1 MALVLHT
8 VLSLPLMYMTL
19 LNTIFFLFAHPLTPM
34 DIDLLSKVTQ
44 LFNELTG
51 QFTSSTQNPL
61 DDYSTLIHIKEIK
74 ILLFPFPAWQE
85 FVIGDF
91 SGPHPAIVLSLVP
104 SRT

>member
-1 MALVLHT
+1 
-8 VLSLPLMYMTL
+8 
-19 LNTIFFLFAHPLTPM
+19 M

-44 LFNELTG
+44 LFDELTG

-61 DDYSTLIHIKEIK
+61 DDCSTLIHIKERK

-85 FVIGDF
+85 FVIGDLP
-91 SGPHPAIVLSLVP
+91 GPHPAIFLSLVP